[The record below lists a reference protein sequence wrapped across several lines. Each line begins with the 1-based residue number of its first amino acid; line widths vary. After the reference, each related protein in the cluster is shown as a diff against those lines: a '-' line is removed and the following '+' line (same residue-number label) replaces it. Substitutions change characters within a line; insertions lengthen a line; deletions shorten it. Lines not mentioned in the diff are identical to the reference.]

1 MTGGLRIFAQLF
13 VNGSDER
20 AGLERV
26 EVFVEADMDRVE
38 EHGADVVGVG
48 LLCLAVGDE
57 LPDLRKPLAHLLDFL
72 LDGLASACPIVAVI
86 KKQSDVAFAK
96 ANTQGRGS

>member
-13 VNGSDER
+13 VNGRDQR
-20 AGLERV
+20 ARLQRV
-26 EVFVEADMDRVE
+26 EVLVEADMDRVE
-38 EHGADVVGVG
+38 EHSADVVGIG
-48 LLCLAVGDE
+48 LLRLSIGDE

-86 KKQSDVAFAK
+86 KKQGDIAFAN
-96 ANTQGRGS
+96 ADTQVRGS

>member
-1 MTGGLRIFAQLF
+1 MTGGLWVFAQLF

-38 EHGADVVGVG
+38 EHGADVVGIG
-48 LLCLAVGDE
+48 LLRLAVGDE

-72 LDGLASACPIVAVI
+72 LDGPASACPIVAVI
-86 KKQSDVAFAK
+86 EKQSDVAFAN
-96 ANTQGRGS
+96 ADTQGRGS